1 MSLSQSL
8 IRFPDISHH
17 AFQHP
22 QDQIANLNALQN
34 LAVPIKAVHSWFDEK
49 YFRIQIIPTCIEV
62 SSRQYPSLWKQ
73 YIRMAEALS
82 IYDIPKLY
90 ISTSPQINAF
100 TAGMEKH
107 YIVLYSGLID
117 LLSEDELL
125 AAIGHE
131 LGHIKSQHLLYSS
144 LAQLLLTFGTDFMNA
159 LPIPALKPVFE
170 IAAVLTL
177 LEWYRNAEFSCDRAA
192 LLATQNENAVCSTL
206 AKLAGYSK
214 NLKDEINIESVKEQ
228 AFKYKNIGSESL
240 PDKALKVYCLL
251 KQTHPYPILRVSELA
266 TWAMSSEYQSILDG
280 KYKKINPKFQY

>member
-8 IRFPDISHH
+8 IRFPDISPRS
-17 AFQHP
+17 FQHKD
-22 QDQIANLNALQN
+22 DQIANLNALQN
-34 LAVPIKAVHSWFDEK
+34 LAVPIKAIHSWFDEK
-49 YFRIQIIPTCIEV
+49 YFRIQIVPTCIEV

-82 IYDIPKLY
+82 IYDPPKLY
-90 ISTSPQINAF
+90 ISTSPEVNAF

-107 YIVLYSGLID
+107 YIVLYSGLVD

-125 AAIGHE
+125 VAIGHE
-131 LGHIKSQHLLYSS
+131 LGHIKSEHLLYSS
-144 LAQLLLTFGTDFMNA
+144 LAQLLLTFGTDFMNT
-159 LPIPALKPVFE
+159 LPIPYIKPVFE

-177 LEWYRNAEFSCDRAA
+177 LEWYRKAEFSCDRAA

-214 NLKDEINIESVKEQ
+214 NLKDEINIEAVKEQ
-228 AFKYKNIGSESL
+228 AFKYKNIGSESWS
-240 PDKALKVYCLL
+240 DQAIKVFCLL

-266 TWAMSSEYQSILDG
+266 TWAMSSEYHSILDG
-280 KYKKINPKFQY
+280 KYKKIEVRF

>member
-1 MSLSQSL
+1 MSLSQNL
-8 IRFPDISHH
+8 ICFPDISPR
-17 AFQHP
+17 AFQHKD
-22 QDQIANLNALQN
+22 DQLANLNALQN
-34 LAVPIKAVHSWFDEK
+34 LAVPIKAIHSWFDEK
-49 YFRIQIIPTCIEV
+49 YFRIQIVPTCIEV

-73 YIRMAEALS
+73 YICMAEALS
-82 IYDIPKLY
+82 IYDLPKLY
-90 ISTSPQINAF
+90 ISTSPQVNAF

-107 YIVLYSGLID
+107 YIVLYSGLVD

-125 AAIGHE
+125 VAIGHE
-131 LGHIKSQHLLYSS
+131 LGHIKSEHLLYSS

-159 LPIPALKPVFE
+159 LPIPYIKPVFE

-177 LEWYRNAEFSCDRAA
+177 LEWYRKAEFSCDRAA

-214 NLKDEINIESVKEQ
+214 NLKDEINIEAVKEQ
-228 AFKYKNIGSESL
+228 AFKYKNIGSESWTEQ
-240 PDKALKVYCLL
+240 AIKVFCLL

-280 KYKKINPKFQY
+280 KYKKIEVRF